1 MIEWGK
7 GTVGWALEALMLG
20 KLVNAILLCAQFGM
34 LGALTVAVLTLL
46 AQVFEPV
53 TKERRQRD

>member
-1 MIEWGK
+1 
-7 GTVGWALEALMLG
+7 VGWAWEALVLG
-20 KLVNAILLCAQFGM
+20 KLVNAVLLCAQFGL

-46 AQVFEPV
+46 AQVFGPV